1 MKTESTMEMCSE
13 WLHYADYGRNSA
25 QMREYIYYV
34 CTYIYMYMY
43 IYTHI
48 YVKFSL
54 EMAASSSSAMVP
66 QNAPF
71 CSLLK

>member
-13 WLHYADYGRNSA
+13 WLHYADCGRNSA
-25 QMREYIYYV
+25 QMREYIYYMCV
-34 CTYIYMYMY
+34 YIH
-43 IYTHI
+43 THTENS
-48 YVKFSL
+48 VWSWL
-54 EMAASSSSAMVP
+54 AGSSSAVVP